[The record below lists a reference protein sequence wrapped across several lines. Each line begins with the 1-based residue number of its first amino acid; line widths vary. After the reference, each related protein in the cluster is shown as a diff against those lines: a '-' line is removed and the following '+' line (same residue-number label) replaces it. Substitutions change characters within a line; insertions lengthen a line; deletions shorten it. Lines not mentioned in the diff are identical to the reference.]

1 MFHNMEHC
9 SASAQESQPS
19 IDALTVARYN
29 AMWNNHQ
36 CEGENIVA
44 KRSEGQRGLVA
55 AVVLA
60 AGRSSRMGRAKQL
73 EVVDGAPM
81 VVRAVELALQS
92 EATAV
97 LVVTGAYA
105 AEVQAALVSL
115 QELHGARLQLVHN
128 DEWATGQASSVRA
141 AVLVLPANIDA
152 ALFLPVDQP
161 FVPAILLQQ
170 LIAAWQQGA
179 PLAAPTL
186 DGQPRG
192 APAIF
197 DRSLW
202 GELLALEGDV
212 GARPLLQRH
221 RAELVTVPAQAAW
234 LRDIDTPA
242 DLATTDPGFAAT
254 SPSRES

>member
-1 MFHNMEHC
+1 M
-9 SASAQESQPS
+9 
-19 IDALTVARYN
+19 R
-29 AMWNNHQ
+29 NNHQ
-36 CEGENIVA
+36 YEGKNIVA

-60 AGRSSRMGRAKQL
+60 AGRSSRMGRAKQI
-73 EVVDGAPM
+73 EVVDGTPM

-92 EATAV
+92 AVTAV
-97 LVVTGAYA
+97 WVVTGAYA
-105 AEVQAALVSL
+105 TEVRAALLPL
-115 QELHGARLQLVHN
+115 QAVHGARLHLVHN
-128 DEWATGQASSVRA
+128 AEWATGQASSVRA
-141 AVLVLPANIDA
+141 AVLALPATVAA

-161 FVPAILLQQ
+161 FVPPTLLQQ

-179 PLAAPTL
+179 PLAAPSL

-202 GELLALEGDV
+202 DELLALAGDT

-221 RAELVTVPAQAAW
+221 RGELVTVSAQAAW
-234 LRDIDTPA
+234 LRDIDTPE
-242 DLATTDPGFAAT
+242 DLVS
-254 SPSRES
+254 SP